1 MTLRFGQNLAYLRKI
16 NKLAQKDIAK
26 IVNKTIATVSFWEQG
41 KREPTVG
48 DVYVL
53 SVFFRIDIETL
64 CFGDI
69 TNVKPV
75 R

>member
-41 KREPTVG
+41 KREPTVE
-48 DVYVL
+48 DVYIL
-53 SVFFRIDIETL
+53 SVYFRIDIETL

>member
-48 DVYVL
+48 DVYIL
-53 SVFFRIDIETL
+53 SVFFRL
-64 CFGDI
+64 GFKKSVPKVYLKKRG
-69 TNVKPV
+69 
-75 R
+75 RH

>member
-1 MTLRFGQNLAYLRKI
+1 MILRFGQNLAYLRKL
-16 NKLAQKDIAK
+16 NKLNQKDIAK